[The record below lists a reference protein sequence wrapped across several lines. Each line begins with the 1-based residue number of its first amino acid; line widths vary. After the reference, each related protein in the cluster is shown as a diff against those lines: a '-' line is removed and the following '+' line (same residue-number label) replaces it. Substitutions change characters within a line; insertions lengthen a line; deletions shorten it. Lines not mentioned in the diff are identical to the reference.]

1 MSRGPKTIRLA
12 NVRIRSQR
20 ALEND
25 TMHSFTKCEAS
36 LSFSIPSNL
45 HLIRRISYVCYDAT
59 PSQLK
64 PFFACMSGVGGINL
78 DSDNPDSNFMSQQCG
93 MAAVDIVRTFFVMI
107 IIFWVGISLVGI
119 DVQLACQPQRYFT
132 RKRLIALWLEEMLG
146 KAEMKNHF

>member
-25 TMHSFTKCEAS
+25 TMHSFTKCETS

-64 PFFACMSGVGGINL
+64 PFFACMSGVGALISTPTIPTQFSCLNNAEWL
-78 DSDNPDSNFMSQQCG
+78 LSILFALFCHDYYFLSRDFSSRDRCPTRLS
-93 MAAVDIVRTFFVMI
+93 AAKIFYTKETYSPLTWGDVR
-107 IIFWVGISLVGI
+107 
-119 DVQLACQPQRYFT
+119 
-132 RKRLIALWLEEMLG
+132 
-146 KAEMKNHF
+146 